1 MIYSDVVRDGR
12 LELPT
17 SCSQSKRATNCANPG
32 FLVIEFCARC
42 GQTCGQAVFLT
53 TSTCGGNACI
63 VGISRDCGPDIFR
76 LEGGAARSQSKRAT
90 NCANPGF
97 LVIQFC
103 TRCGQT
109 CGQAVFLTTLAC
121 GGNAC
126 IAGVSMDCEDSVF
139 RLEGGVTRSQSKRAT
154 NCANPGYEIQ
164 TDPTAGCSNSGVCL
178 QMATPQNLT
187 AVHVACRKRTE
198 CRRKTILYFTE
209 ICRKVKS
216 YIEEAP
222 CPYGHGALILATA
235 AAIAAAA
242 VVAAA
247 PTAAAAAAPDDDQ
260 QNDDPAAVPAA
271 SATVITA
278 HIGTSYEI
286 EM

>member
-1 MIYSDVVRDGR
+1 MR
-12 LELPT
+12 LELRPHAPKPGAIPT
-17 SCSQSKRATNCANPG
+17 SLYPDIQFLPLYHGREENQRFFCLWSFMWSKQLLRRFRQSKKTPQTQASQGFAAFHLTPSRIPPRHSQSKC
-32 FLVIEFCARC
+32 
-42 GQTCGQAVFLT
+42 
-53 TSTCGGNACI
+53 
-63 VGISRDCGPDIFR
+63 
-76 LEGGAARSQSKRAT
+76 
-90 NCANPGF
+90 
-97 LVIQFC
+97 
-103 TRCGQT
+103 
-109 CGQAVFLTTLAC
+109 
-121 GGNAC
+121 
-126 IAGVSMDCEDSVF
+126 
-139 RLEGGVTRSQSKRAT
+139 AT

-222 CPYGHGALILATA
+222 CPYGHRALILATA
-235 AAIAAAA
+235 AAIAATA

>member
-1 MIYSDVVRDGR
+1 MWSKR
-12 LELPT
+12 LLCRFRQSGKIPQVQV
-17 SCSQSKRATNCANPG
+17 SRGFAAFRLAPSRIAPRHSQSKC
-32 FLVIEFCARC
+32 
-42 GQTCGQAVFLT
+42 
-53 TSTCGGNACI
+53 
-63 VGISRDCGPDIFR
+63 
-76 LEGGAARSQSKRAT
+76 
-90 NCANPGF
+90 
-97 LVIQFC
+97 
-103 TRCGQT
+103 
-109 CGQAVFLTTLAC
+109 
-121 GGNAC
+121 
-126 IAGVSMDCEDSVF
+126 
-139 RLEGGVTRSQSKRAT
+139 AT

-235 AAIAAAA
+235 AAIAATA

>member
-1 MIYSDVVRDGR
+1 
-12 LELPT
+12 
-17 SCSQSKRATNCANPG
+17 
-32 FLVIEFCARC
+32 
-42 GQTCGQAVFLT
+42 
-53 TSTCGGNACI
+53 
-63 VGISRDCGPDIFR
+63 
-76 LEGGAARSQSKRAT
+76 
-90 NCANPGF
+90 
-97 LVIQFC
+97 
-103 TRCGQT
+103 
-109 CGQAVFLTTLAC
+109 
-121 GGNAC
+121 
-126 IAGVSMDCEDSVF
+126 
-139 RLEGGVTRSQSKRAT
+139 
-154 NCANPGYEIQ
+154 
-164 TDPTAGCSNSGVCL
+164 
-178 QMATPQNLT
+178 MATPQNLT

-235 AAIAAAA
+235 AA
-242 VVAAA
+242 
-247 PTAAAAAAPDDDQ
+247 AAAAPDDDQ

>member
-1 MIYSDVVRDGR
+1 MWSKPLLCRFR
-12 LELPT
+12 
-17 SCSQSKRATNCANPG
+17 QSKKTPQTQASQG
-32 FLVIEFCARC
+32 FASFRPDP
-42 GQTCGQAVFLT
+42 
-53 TSTCGGNACI
+53 
-63 VGISRDCGPDIFR
+63 SRIPPR
-76 LEGGAARSQSKRAT
+76 H
-90 NCANPGF
+90 
-97 LVIQFC
+97 
-103 TRCGQT
+103 
-109 CGQAVFLTTLAC
+109 
-121 GGNAC
+121 
-126 IAGVSMDCEDSVF
+126 
-139 RLEGGVTRSQSKRAT
+139 SQSKRAT

>member
-1 MIYSDVVRDGR
+1 
-12 LELPT
+12 
-17 SCSQSKRATNCANPG
+17 
-32 FLVIEFCARC
+32 
-42 GQTCGQAVFLT
+42 LT
-53 TSTCGGNACI
+53 ISACGGSACI
-63 VGISRDCGPDIFR
+63 AGVSRDCEHGIFR
-76 LEGGAARSQSKRAT
+76 LEGGA
-90 NCANPGF
+90 
-97 LVIQFC
+97 
-103 TRCGQT
+103 
-109 CGQAVFLTTLAC
+109 
-121 GGNAC
+121 
-126 IAGVSMDCEDSVF
+126 
-139 RLEGGVTRSQSKRAT
+139 TRSQSKRAT

-198 CRRKTILYFTE
+198 CRRKTILYFTK

-235 AAIAAAA
+235 AAIAATA